1 MRLILFDVDGTLLD
15 SQDLIVAAHG
25 HAFAALGLAR
35 PPRERLLSLV
45 GLSLPETFQALV
57 GAHGP
62 VEALAEAYKAGFQ
75 RLRADSAW
83 VEPLFPGA
91 DAALRTLAAGEGTRL
106 GLVTGKS
113 RRGVAAIL
121 ARLGWGALFATIQTA
136 DDAPSKP
143 HPGMIERALAE
154 TGAAPR
160 EAVMIGDSIYDMT
173 MARAAGARALGVGWG
188 YHPPEALREAGAEDV
203 AGSFGEVLAWL
214 VREGFAPRLA
224 PGAVPPTSPP

>member
-1 MRLILFDVDGTLLD
+1 
-15 SQDLIVAAHG
+15 
-25 HAFAALGLAR
+25 
-35 PPRERLLSLV
+35 
-45 GLSLPETFQALV
+45 
-57 GAHGP
+57 
-62 VEALAEAYKAGFQ
+62 
-75 RLRADSAW
+75 
-83 VEPLFPGA
+83 
-91 DAALRTLAAGEGTRL
+91 
-106 GLVTGKS
+106 
-113 RRGVAAIL
+113 
-121 ARLGWGALFATIQTA
+121 
-136 DDAPSKP
+136 
-143 HPGMIERALAE
+143 MIERALAA